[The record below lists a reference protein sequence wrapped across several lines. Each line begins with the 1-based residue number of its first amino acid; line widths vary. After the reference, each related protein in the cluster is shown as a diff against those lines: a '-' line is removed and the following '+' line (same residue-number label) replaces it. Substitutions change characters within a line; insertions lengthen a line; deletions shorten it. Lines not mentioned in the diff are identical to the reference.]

1 MRVFDHPNM
10 TGFSCPICGTNADAP
25 VVLVPIEGTEDG
37 LTVQA
42 KQVHEECYNLLLK
55 MQMLQHLDGE

>member
-10 TGFSCPICGTNADAP
+10 NGFLCPICRTNADAP

-42 KQVHEECYNLLLK
+42 NQVHEECYNLLLK
-55 MQMLQHLDGE
+55 MQMRQREGE